1 MAKKFFG
8 LILII
13 GGWTFLFYFLKKGN
27 TFLPFVGLII
37 AMFGIPFL
45 GIKEEGKDKSTED

>member
-1 MAKKFFG
+1 MFRKIFG
-8 LILII
+8 LILVI
-13 GGWTFLFYFLKKGN
+13 GGWAFVFYTLKGGSIIS
-27 TFLPFVGLII
+27 PFIGLGI